1 MRDIE
6 KNIEFFSDE
15 KYRDLEY
22 GTIYYVP
29 GVLSQEQKDLVR
41 SRIEHIERRIN
52 QSENNWVTCRIV
64 CLEAEN
70 PLFAPRMDATL
81 YSALLPADD
90 MSQETYAFLRGS
102 LSMSDPAMIDDAFA
116 QYFSTLQQLLD
127 DVLDTGTYN
136 ERPLRQARY
145 YETLCMSEECEAAL
159 DEPPVPRCEAH
170 YSAACPVDEGE
181 GQSFFDRLESSFR
194 RASTYPGRLVITP
207 YAYQVLIPDYDI
219 EIHFTPQVKA
229 LYILF
234 LNHPG
239 GIRMS
244 EIEDYKE
251 EYMRI
256 FFRVSDRSDKEW
268 MRRSVER
275 LIDVCNPQALNVKK
289 SQCAEQLRRA
299 IPNAD
304 LRKYYEIEVHRGQPH
319 TINLDRTLVDM
330 PDDLRL

>member
-6 KNIEFFSDE
+6 KSIEFFTGE
-15 KYRDLEY
+15 RYRDLEY

-29 GVLSQEQKDLVR
+29 GLLSPEQNNLVLA
-41 SRIEHIERRIN
+41 RIEHIERRIN
-52 QSENNWVTCRIV
+52 LSENNWVTCRIV
-64 CLEAEN
+64 YLDPTN

-90 MSQETYAFLRGS
+90 TPQDTYAFLKAS
-102 LSMSDPAMIDDAFA
+102 LSMHESALIEDAFA
-116 QYFSTLQQLLD
+116 QYFRTLLQLFD

-136 ERPLRQARY
+136 ERPLRQAKY
-145 YETLCMSEECEAAL
+145 YATLCVPEECEAAF

-170 YSAACPVDEGE
+170 YSAACPEDEGE
-181 GQSFFDRLESSFR
+181 SPSFFERLESSFR

-251 EYMRI
+251 EYMHI

-299 IPNAD
+299 IPDAE

-330 PDDLRL
+330 PEDLRL